1 MDGRET
7 MSRPYFLNEKSNR
20 QVLILELDSLTSLK
34 QIFISMA
41 HLAPSPKSHSTSRQT
56 TKLDDEKVCC
66 CPYLFFS
73 HSHLFWCVSFFFFL
87 GWRGGQY
94 MSAVAAARR
103 EPASPRTSSSI
114 PSPLS
119 PLGTPIFS
127 LFRKS
132 QKIVNASHKRHAPT
146 PTSTSPRQLH
156 ITAHVFLLS
165 VDYHPILFLRCR
177 PSHNDHSVSHKL
189 PSFSATV
196 ANNAVSNPVS
206 LAFLVF
212 KQGQMLEWPASY
224 PHQNPPCPSCPG
236 PRQQSS
242 NLSRCLDGIFR
253 CRKEQRNLRAS

>member
-146 PTSTSPRQLH
+146 PTSTSHVNFISPPMFSSYPLTIIPSFFSAADHLITITPSLTNFPASQLPSRTMRSLTQSPWPSLSLSRARCSNGQLH
-156 ITAHVFLLS
+156 TPIRTLHARHARVL
-165 VDYHPILFLRCR
+165 VNNHPI
-177 PSHNDHSVSHKL
+177 
-189 PSFSATV
+189 SAD
-196 ANNAVSNPVS
+196 A
-206 LAFLVF
+206 
-212 KQGQMLEWPASY
+212 
-224 PHQNPPCPSCPG
+224 
-236 PRQQSS
+236 
-242 NLSRCLDGIFR
+242 
-253 CRKEQRNLRAS
+253 